1 MALNAAGEML
11 GTTKNPT
18 TKAQLIRTILEY
30 DRRQKEYAATNK
42 ATNRK
47 RSENKGPGG
56 SLANA
61 QALIN
66 QFDNKEVSDLK
77 AQLKKVEQALG
88 ELQQRVTK
96 AEHEA
101 EAAHREAGDIQRR
114 LKFINEI
121 TKQFASEL
129 PAEKRDKCASELFHK
144 FKSDAPELLASLF
157 ESMGLDLKT
166 WQSWERH
173 YGENRELMV
182 AAFVCPEKHEAGEL
196 SLLRLKLSALGIDV
210 DAINAVNAVRDYRDL
225 KINFAELEKR
235 TRHQISF
242 RHEFL
247 GLRADS
253 RIPTEL
259 MPRLTEDALREAS
272 REMKSDP
279 TRKLEW
285 LQVMEKLL
293 KPDYG
298 IGSLLLKEIASTRS
312 VIEKF

>member
-1 MALNAAGEML
+1 MGRINKWSQMALNAAGEML

-114 LKFINEI
+114 LKFI
-121 TKQFASEL
+121 
-129 PAEKRDKCASELFHK
+129 C
-144 FKSDAPELLASLF
+144 SL
-157 ESMGLDLKT
+157 
-166 WQSWERH
+166 R
-173 YGENRELMV
+173 
-182 AAFVCPEKHEAGEL
+182 A
-196 SLLRLKLSALGIDV
+196 
-210 DAINAVNAVRDYRDL
+210 
-225 KINFAELEKR
+225 
-235 TRHQISF
+235 SF
-242 RHEFL
+242 RQ
-247 GLRADS
+247 
-253 RIPTEL
+253 
-259 MPRLTEDALREAS
+259 
-272 REMKSDP
+272 KSA
-279 TRKLEW
+279 TSVRRSCF
-285 LQVMEKLL
+285 
-293 KPDYG
+293 
-298 IGSLLLKEIASTRS
+298 ISLNRMHLNC
-312 VIEKF
+312 